1 MSTTQRDRSREFEII
16 ALLQQG
22 DQQAISMLYKHYAA
36 ALFGIIRRIIAEQ
49 EIAEEVLQD
58 VFVKVW
64 DNAARYDSAK
74 GRLYTWLAQIT
85 RNTALDRVRSSAYRK
100 GQKTDGLD
108 SVVYKNDQNTENMQ
122 VQDSGL
128 LKVISDLDADYRTLI
143 DYAYFQGFSQSE
155 IAKELDMPLGTVKT
169 RMRAAVIE
177 LRKRL
182 NNETFLLLLLLSLCG
197 SLNI

>member
-1 MSTTQRDRSREFEII
+1 
-16 ALLQQG
+16 
-22 DQQAISMLYKHYAA
+22 
-36 ALFGIIRRIIAEQ
+36 
-49 EIAEEVLQD
+49 
-58 VFVKVW
+58 
-64 DNAARYDSAK
+64 
-74 GRLYTWLAQIT
+74 
-85 RNTALDRVRSSAYRK
+85 
-100 GQKTDGLD
+100 
-108 SVVYKNDQNTENMQ
+108 